1 MTELSYTLVSDGSSD
16 RALMPLVNWIIRQ
29 HVPDW
34 VVDDQ
39 WADFRTMRNPPQSLN
54 ARIEASLDLF
64 PCDLLIIHRDAE
76 KASRATRVGEIRKAL
91 VGIDG
96 VPQVTFAIPVRM
108 MEAWF
113 LFHEQAIRESSGNRS
128 GVLPLDLP
136 SRPDS
141 IPNPKHVLH
150 NLLRQASGLS
160 VRRLR
165 RFRPDACLHRLA
177 DVIADYT
184 PLRGLPA
191 FAEFE
196 GEMRGALNAIGATGG
211 SGVL

>member
-1 MTELSYTLVSDGSSD
+1 MTELRYTLVSDGSSD
-16 RALMPLVNWIIRQ
+16 RALMPLVKWIIRQ
-29 HVPDW
+29 HLPDW
-34 VVDDQ
+34 AVDDQ
-39 WADFRTMRNPPQSLN
+39 WADFRTMRNPPRSLN

-96 VPQVTFAIPVRM
+96 VPHVIFAIPVRM

-141 IPNPKHVLH
+141 IPNPKRVLH
-150 NLLRQASGLS
+150 DLLRQASE
-160 VRRLR
+160 RRGRKLWK
-165 RFRPDACLHRLA
+165 FKPDACLHRLA
-177 DVIADYT
+177 NLIDDYS
-184 PLRGLPA
+184 PLRSLSA
-191 FAEFE
+191 FVEFE
-196 GEMRGALNAIGATGG
+196 EELKAALASIRARCG
-211 SGVL
+211 